1 MLIARDYS
9 RKSVQNYCFFCN
21 HANILAKKV
30 KFICICNK
38 KAVILCPIWKRH
50 ASCIDTITAKWCN
63 GSTTDSGS
71 VCLGSNPSLATKF
84 LFLMRRKI
92 AIIAGGDSS
101 EYEVSLRSA
110 AGIYSFLKP
119 TPTPFLKGR
128 ELDYDLTIVCLRGK
142 EWRALAETDNEL
154 QKNNGAVPMD
164 SDKWVTIDKNDFSY
178 TYQDEKIPFDFAYI
192 TIHGTPGE
200 NGVLQGYLD
209 MLGVPYSCCG
219 VLAAAMTFNKY
230 TCNQYLKGFGVNV
243 AESVLLRKN
252 QEPRTKSQ
260 DIVAQVGLPCFI
272 KTNVG
277 GSSFGVT
284 KVKTLEDVIPAIEK
298 AFGEGDEVI
307 CEAEM
312 KGIEITCGVY
322 KTKNKAVAFPITEV
336 VTSNEFFDYDA
347 KYNGQVDEITPARIP
362 DEVRDKVQALTLK
375 IYDILGCKGII
386 RVDYILTGD
395 EAMRREAKGEEARGE
410 RREAKGEEARGERRE
425 AKGDEGEWKINLL
438 EVNTTPGMTATSF
451 IPQQIRAAGLEIGEV
466 LGEIIEDSLEVKN

>member
-9 RKSVQNYCFFCN
+9 RKSVQNYCFFCKL
-21 HANILAKKV
+21 ANILTKKV

-71 VCLGSNPSLATKF
+71 VCLGSSPSLATKF

-119 TPTPFLKGR
+119 TPNPSLKGR

-142 EWRALAETDNEL
+142 EWRALAETDSEL
-154 QKNNGAVPMD
+154 KKNNGTVPMD

-178 TYQDEKIPFDFAYI
+178 TYQGEKIPFDFAYI

-209 MLGVPYSCCG
+209 MVGVPYSCCG

-284 KVKTLEDVIPAIEK
+284 KVKTLEDVVPAIEK

-386 RVDYILTGD
+386 RVDYILTRLEAKGERLEARGE
-395 EAMRREAKGEEARGE
+395 EAMRREAKGDEAMRLLGE
-410 RREAKGEEARGERRE
+410 
-425 AKGDEGEWKINLL
+425 EGEWKINLL

-466 LGEIIEDSLEVKN
+466 LGEIIEDRLEVKN